1 MSLTRD
7 EWTKMWVSIKKIE
20 LEVREEKAFLYD
32 FLEKDIKLIKD
43 KIQQVIG
50 QME

>member
-7 EWTKMWVSIKKIE
+7 EWVQVWMCIKRIE
-20 LEVREEKAFLYD
+20 LNRIKHLPPS
-32 FLEKDIKLIKD
+32 LSDIKFIKI

>member
-1 MSLTRD
+1 MSLTRK
-7 EWTKMWVSIKKIE
+7 EWEEMWERVKEMENYSNKMRVVPLFKHIDWIKI
-20 LEVREEKAFLYD
+20 
-32 FLEKDIKLIKD
+32 

>member
-7 EWTKMWVSIKKIE
+7 EWVHLWEAIKRIE
-20 LEVREEKAFLYD
+20 FNRKKKLPPHTEDID
-32 FLEKDIKLIKD
+32 FIKE